1 MPIKVMV
8 PVLGESVVEGRVNK
22 WHKKVGDAVARDDVV
37 VEVET
42 DKVNMEVPSIG
53 AGTVAAI
60 MAEPGET
67 VTPGQVIALIAKA
80 GESVEEVA
88 AQAASF
94 AKAEQVVTHMGESR
108 PAAPTAPTP
117 TPSAAAPTME
127 RAADIEERLSPAVR
141 RLIRENNLDV
151 HLIPGT
157 GDGGR
162 ITKMDVEK
170 FIAEGGKAAVAAPA
184 PASPVTAPKPPVS
197 PAIPVYA
204 QSGDEDVK
212 ITMIRRT
219 IAQAL
224 SKSKFTAV
232 HTTSI
237 DEFDMTAAMEFLKS
251 NHEIV
256 MKRHNVNLTLTAL
269 FVRALIQPLREF
281 PYLNASMDDE
291 YIHLHKYY
299 NIGVAV
305 DTEAGL
311 IVPNIKNAQAK
322 SLLQISAELSDLAER
337 ARQRKV
343 GLDEIRGGT
352 FTITNTG
359 REGALMSSPVINY
372 PESAI
377 LGLHRITKRPVVLAD
392 GSIGARDIMFVSLVF
407 DHRIV
412 DGAVAVRFLNRLKEE
427 IENPAGLL
435 VYL

>member
-94 AKAEQVVTHMGESR
+94 GKAEQVVTHMGESK
-108 PAAPTAPTP
+108 PAASAAPTAPTP
-117 TPSAAAPTME
+117 ASSPTAPATE

-141 RLIRENNLDV
+141 RLVREHNLDV

-157 GDGGR
+157 GEGGR

-170 FIAEGGKAAVAAPA
+170 FIAEGGKAAAEPA
-184 PASPVTAPKPPVS
+184 PASPVAAPAVP

-204 QSGDEDVK
+204 QGGDEDVK
-212 ITMIRRT
+212 VTMIRRT

-224 SKSKFTAV
+224 SRSKFTAV

-359 REGALMSSPVINY
+359 RDGALMSSPVINY